1 MMYIKRVL
9 LEWFLNF
16 LIKNPFCLEI
26 NLLLVVVLKRKISE
40 TKNQLQNYKIPFIK
54 KIKKK
59 KVHSSFIEST
69 WGDDLAD
76 IKLISKFNKGLRF
89 SLCVIDI
96 YSKYV

>member
-1 MMYIKRVL
+1 M
-9 LEWFLNF
+9 
-16 LIKNPFCLEI
+16 
-26 NLLLVVVLKRKISE
+26 
-40 TKNQLQNYKIPFIK
+40 PFIK
-54 KIKKK
+54 KIKKR

-89 SLCVIDI
+89 SLCVTNI